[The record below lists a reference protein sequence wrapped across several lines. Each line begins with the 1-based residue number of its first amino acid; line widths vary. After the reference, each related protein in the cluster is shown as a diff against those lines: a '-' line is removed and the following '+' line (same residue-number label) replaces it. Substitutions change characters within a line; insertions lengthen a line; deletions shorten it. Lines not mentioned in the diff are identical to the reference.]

1 MVEEFIKFVEDYET
15 YVAEKSKE
23 LHIKYFEA
31 TISGNPDDYQKV
43 SELEYEFSKY
53 YSDKEKYEFLL
64 KVKESGEI
72 KIFGQSNEKY
82 IKENYVGYLPQ
93 NAQSFKKF
101 PIKIIDIVLMGL
113 IKEKGMIGFS
123 KNKID
128 KAMRALK
135 IVNIENLYNKLIYQ
149 VSGGQR
155 QRAMIARAIVGEPK
169 LLILDEPTTGLDV
182 TSQKNFY
189 EILKRL
195 KEEMGMTIVMV
206 THDIGFVNSY
216 TDRVICINQS
226 IKAKNHNLE
235 CLSEPFSTKFYGY
248 SIKMIE
254 HNHSGDAK

>member
-1 MVEEFIKFVEDYET
+1 MNALEIKDLNVYFGNKKILNNINLSLEERGIYSIVGPNGGGKTTLIK
-15 YVAEKSKE
+15 
-23 LHIKYFEA
+23 
-31 TISGNPDDYQKV
+31 TILNLIS
-43 SELEYEFSKY
+43 
-53 YSDKEKYEFLL
+53 
-64 KVKESGEI
+64 KESGEI

-93 NAQSFKKF
+93 NAQSFKKY

-113 IKEKGMIGFS
+113 IKEKGIIGFS
-123 KNKID
+123 KTKID
-128 KAMRALK
+128 RAMRALK
-135 IVNIENLYNKLIYQ
+135 VVNIESLCNKLIYQ

-182 TSQKNFY
+182 SSQKNFY
-189 EILKRL
+189 EILRRL
-195 KEEMGMTIVMV
+195 KEEMGMTIIMV

-216 TDRVICINQS
+216 TDRVICINHS

-254 HNHSGDAK
+254 HNHNGDIK

>member
-1 MVEEFIKFVEDYET
+1 MNALEIKDLNVYFGNKKILNNINLSLEGRGIYSIVGPNGGGKT
-15 YVAEKSKE
+15 T
-23 LHIKYFEA
+23 LIK
-31 TISGNPDDYQKV
+31 TILN
-43 SELEYEFSKY
+43 LIN
-53 YSDKEKYEFLL
+53 
-64 KVKESGEI
+64 KESGEI

-82 IKENYVGYLPQ
+82 LKENYVGYLPQ